1 MECVKMKLA
10 PLAIF
15 AAIVGFALIFTPVFL
30 LSGGTV
36 ATGQSTSFSPVFGNG
51 LINVSQNTNATY
63 NILVAGAL
71 TTSANESGGQTQGL
85 SNGWSLF
92 GPSLV
97 VVVGVAVAGIAYFI
111 VRKGLMGL

>member
-1 MECVKMKLA
+1 MKLA

-15 AAIVGFALIFTPVFL
+15 AAIVGFALIFAPAFL

-36 ATGQSTSFSPVFGNG
+36 TTGQSTSFSPIFGNG
-51 LINVSQNTNATY
+51 LINASQNANATY

-71 TTSANESGGQTQGL
+71 TTSANESGGQAQGL

-111 VRKGLMGL
+111 MRKGLMGL